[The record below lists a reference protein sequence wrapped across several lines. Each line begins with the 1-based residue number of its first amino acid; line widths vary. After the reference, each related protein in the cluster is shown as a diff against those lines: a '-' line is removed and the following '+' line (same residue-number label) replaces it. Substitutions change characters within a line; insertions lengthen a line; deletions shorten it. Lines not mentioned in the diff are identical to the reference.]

1 MRDTR
6 PPYAGRSSA
15 AALASRPLLV
25 LGALTLLLI
34 VAVVGGIIYAAGQA
48 KQPGILLSRY
58 CADMSHQNYTDA
70 YTLLSSGAQA
80 QTSSTQWIQDAQL
93 HDQIDGKV
101 TSCTASQV
109 SSGPLT
115 FASAGASAT
124 LTIARTKTAS
134 GLVALSH
141 EVGGWK
147 VDKLDVKLQ
156 GADLGPLLVSEQFC
170 DALAKQDFTSAYA
183 DLSKREQAG
192 ASQSDFTKDFT
203 QALSGAAAKVTGCAP
218 QIKTYAVQA
227 TSATVDVQMQLQVAL
242 TSGSTTATVPLTFS
256 LVTESSGW
264 KIDDIKATGS

>member
-1 MRDTR
+1 MSDTR

-25 LGALTLLLI
+25 VGALTLLLI
-34 VAVVGGIIYAAGQA
+34 VAVVGGIIYAGGQA
-48 KQPGILLSRY
+48 KQPGILLSHY
-58 CADMSHQNYTDA
+58 CSDMSHQNYTNA

-80 QTSSTQWIQDAQL
+80 RTSATQWIQDAQL

-218 QIKTYAVQA
+218 QIKSYAVQA